1 MAYAPYNASH
11 GAYDQETEYM
21 WGVCNTPL
29 PYQQERGTQKQIM
42 PPKGWTDIAPI
53 HRSLR
58 LLIITSNHYG
68 NS

>member
-1 MAYAPYNASH
+1 
-11 GAYDQETEYM
+11 M